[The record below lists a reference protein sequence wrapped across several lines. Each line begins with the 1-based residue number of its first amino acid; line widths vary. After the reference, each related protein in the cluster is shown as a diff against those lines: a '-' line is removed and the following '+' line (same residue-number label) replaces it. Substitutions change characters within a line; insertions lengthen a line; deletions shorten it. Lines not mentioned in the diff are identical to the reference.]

1 MPLRAVR
8 EGHARGEEAKH
19 IARTSQVHGRRP
31 TNTPQRGEESA
42 GGTAR
47 GASLGRGL
55 RKAGALHLHLGIF
68 QVVLEFGLAK
78 VRVSL
83 ESMSSSRY
91 GCELAIVGIPM
102 SRIPWGRIRRGRDE
116 HPRIH
121 SRATPEFRIRRCGEH
136 VHPADACW
144 HRWVLES
151 TEPEDRRQTSFSV
164 LSAQTSLVTVS
175 KLNYRVFRVGFQL

>member
-1 MPLRAVR
+1 MECLPLRAVR

-121 SRATPEFRIRRCGEH
+121 SRATPEFRSAGVGNTFTLQMHAGIGGSWKAPNPKTVAKRAFRYSLRR
-136 VHPADACW
+136 PLW
-144 HRWVLES
+144 
-151 TEPEDRRQTSFSV
+151 
-164 LSAQTSLVTVS
+164 
-175 KLNYRVFRVGFQL
+175 

>member
-19 IARTSQVHGRRP
+19 ISRTSQVHGRRP

-55 RKAGALHLHLGIF
+55 RKAGALHLHLRIF

-83 ESMSSSRY
+83 ESMSRVVGMAVNLRS
-91 GCELAIVGIPM
+91 LAPM

-116 HPRIH
+116 HPRIY
-121 SRATPEFRIRRCGEH
+121 SRATPEFR
-136 VHPADACW
+136 
-144 HRWVLES
+144 
-151 TEPEDRRQTSFSV
+151 
-164 LSAQTSLVTVS
+164 SAGVGNTFTLQMHAGIGGSWKAPNPKTVAKRAFRYSLRIP
-175 KLNYRVFRVGFQL
+175 LW